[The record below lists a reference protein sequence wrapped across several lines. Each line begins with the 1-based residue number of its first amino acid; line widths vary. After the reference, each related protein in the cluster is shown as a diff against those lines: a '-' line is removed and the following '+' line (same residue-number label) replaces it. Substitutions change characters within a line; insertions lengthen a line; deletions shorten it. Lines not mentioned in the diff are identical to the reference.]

1 MKCAIS
7 CTNMLFELELDM
19 KVCREQD
26 VQALEWSGLFSG
38 HRQIIQDT
46 YERQQRGEAL
56 ILLGVAND
64 FPVAQVWLD
73 FTARGTSQRPRAW
86 ALRVFPALQGLG
98 IGTWMLE
105 SAERVA
111 KLRGAQDME
120 IGVET
125 DNFDAHRLYERL
137 GYKKSGRE
145 CEFAFQRDAIIDQ
158 YVLTKH
164 L

>member
-1 MKCAIS
+1 MRCAIS

-26 VQALEWSGLFSG
+26 VQALEWTGLFSG

-46 YERQQRGEAL
+46 YNRQQRGEAL

-64 FPVAQVWLD
+64 FPFAQVWLD
-73 FTARGTSQRPRAW
+73 FTRRGTSQRPRAW
-86 ALRVFPALQGLG
+86 ALRVLPPLQGLG
-98 IGTWMLE
+98 IGTWMLKA
-105 SAERVA
+105 AERVA
-111 KLRGAQDME
+111 KQRGAQDIE

-125 DNFDAHRLYERL
+125 DNFDAQRLYERL
-137 GYKKSGRE
+137 GYRNSGRE
-145 CEFAFQRDAIIDQ
+145 CEFAPQRAAAIDQ
-158 YVLTKH
+158 YVLSKH